1 MAGGDFQVVR
11 GGRVLDAAQRAAQPA
26 DILIERGTIR
36 EIGAPGLAAPENA
49 RPVDAT
55 DRILIPGLI
64 NAHTHAHGNLGKGL
78 GDRWTLELLLNAAPW
93 ISGRRAQADKYL
105 TALIGA
111 VEMLQ
116 KGCTACYDLFMEF
129 PLPSADGMAALG
141 RAYQDAGMRAVVAP
155 MMADRSFYQA
165 IPGLL
170 EALPDRLRGEVER
183 IVYHTG
189 DDNLAACRALLQS
202 WPFDREFVRPALAP
216 TIPLHCADDFMVK
229 AAELAREYDIGYH
242 THVGESKVQAV
253 TGLRKYGCTLT
264 AHLDQ
269 LGILASNF
277 VAAHAVWLDDDDIKR
292 MADRGAAVA
301 HNPGSNMRLG
311 SGIAAVRKMRAANL
325 AVGVGTDGAN
335 CADNQNMFEAMRLA
349 SFASKVRGPDHR
361 TWLTTDEVLGMA
373 TEGSARVIGFAGK
386 LGRLAPGY
394 LADIVFLD
402 RRHVNWTPLNDVVNQ
417 LVHTEDG
424 AAVDKVMVGGRIVVE
439 GGRCITVDLD
449 RLSDQAAEAA
459 ERLRGANQE
468 ARRLALALE
477 PAISA
482 FCLGLARAPY
492 HIHHYGGPPGIDAAE
507 PPLHP

>member
-1 MAGGDFQVVR
+1 MAGSDFQVIR
-11 GGRVLDAAQRAAQPA
+11 GGRVLDPARRAALPA
-26 DILIERGTIR
+26 DLLIEAGTIR
-36 EIGAPGLAAPENA
+36 EVGAPGMAAPADA

-78 GDRWTLELLLNAAPW
+78 GDRWTLELLLNAGPW
-93 ISGRRAQADKYL
+93 LSGRRSVVDKYL
-105 TALIGA
+105 SALIGA

-116 KGCTACYDLFMEF
+116 KGCTACYDLFVEF
-129 PLPSADGMAALG
+129 PLPTPDGMEALG

-170 EALPDRLRGEVER
+170 EALPDDRREAAAR
-183 IVYHTG
+183 MVYQSG
-189 DDNLAACRALLQS
+189 DDNLAACRALLQR
-202 WPFDREFVRPALAP
+202 WPFDRDRVRPALAP

-229 AAELAREYDIGYH
+229 AAALAREFAVGYH

-253 TGLRKYGCTLT
+253 TGLRKYGATLT
-264 AHLDQ
+264 AHLDR
-269 LGILASNF
+269 LGVLGEHF
-277 VAAHAVWLDDDDIKR
+277 VAAHAVWLDADDIKR

-311 SGIAAVRKMRAANL
+311 SGIAAVRKMRAAGL
-325 AVGVGTDGAN
+325 TVGVGTDGAN

-361 TWLTTDEVLGMA
+361 TWLTTDEVLAMA
-373 TEGSARVIGFAGK
+373 TEGSARVLGFAGK

-394 LADIVFLD
+394 FADIVFLD
-402 RRHVNWTPLNDVVNQ
+402 RRHVNWMPLNDVVNQ

-424 AAVDKVMVGGRIVVE
+424 AAVDRVMVGGRIVVE
-439 GGRCITVDLD
+439 GGRCTTVDLG
-449 RLSDQAAEAA
+449 RLSDQAAAAA
-459 ERLRGANQE
+459 ERLLGATDE

-477 PAISA
+477 PAVSA

-492 HIHHYGGPPGIDAAE
+492 HIHHYGGAPGIDDGE
-507 PPLHP
+507 PQQR